1 MVATVVGERAAA
13 AAATRKQWQE
23 QGGGEVRG
31 KMERH
36 RHILAHLGID
46 IRAAAELAVVPGT
59 PAVSVAAAP

>member
-13 AAATRKQWQE
+13 AAATRKQWQV

-36 RHILAHLGID
+36 GHSLAHLGID